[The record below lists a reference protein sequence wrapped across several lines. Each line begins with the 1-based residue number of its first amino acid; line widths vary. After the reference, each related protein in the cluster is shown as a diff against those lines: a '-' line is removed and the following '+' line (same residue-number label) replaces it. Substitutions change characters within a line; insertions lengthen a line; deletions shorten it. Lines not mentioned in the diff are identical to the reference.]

1 MKLVIVSGLSGS
13 GKSIALQVLE
23 DLEYYCIDN
32 LPINMLDALTNE
44 ITSANYEYV
53 AIGIDARNVV
63 SELDRFPEQ
72 IKHLEK
78 NNIDCEIFF
87 LEASDV
93 ALIKRFSETRRK
105 HPLSDQE
112 TPLNEAII
120 QERYLLKP
128 ISSKAD
134 LRFDTSST
142 NVHQLRDLIKA
153 RVKKADD
160 QSISI
165 MFESFGFKH
174 GVPINADF
182 VFDIRC
188 LPNPHWEAGLRML
201 TGLDKAVINYLD
213 EFDEVKEMFN
223 DIMDFMGKWIPRFEA
238 DNRSYITIAIGC
250 TGGQH
255 RSVYLVNK
263 LAKTMRSKHNN
274 ILSRHREIS

>member
-32 LPINMLDALTNE
+32 LPINMLEALTKE
-44 ITSANYEYV
+44 IISAKHEYV
-53 AIGIDARNVV
+53 AIGIDARNVA
-63 SELDRFPEQ
+63 SELESFPEQ
-72 IKHLEK
+72 IQQLQKE
-78 NNIDCEIFF
+78 NIDCEIFF
-87 LEASDV
+87 LEASSA

-105 HPLSDQE
+105 HPLSNQE

-120 QERYLLKP
+120 QERFLLEP
-128 ISSKAD
+128 IFSKAD
-134 LRFDTSST
+134 LRIDTSST
-142 NVHQLRDLIKA
+142 NVHQLRDLIKV
-153 RVKKADD
+153 RVKKADN
-160 QSISI
+160 QNISI
-165 MFESFGFKH
+165 MYESFGFKH

-188 LPNPHWEAGLRML
+188 LPNPHWVAELRTL
-201 TGLDKAVINYLD
+201 TGFDEPVIDYLD
-213 EFDEVKEMFN
+213 GHKEVEEMFN
-223 DIMDFMGKWIPRFEA
+223 DIMEFIGKWIPRFEA

-263 LAKTMRSKHNN
+263 LAKMTENKHNN
-274 ILSRHREIS
+274 VLSRHREIS

>member
-13 GKSIALQVLE
+13 GKSIALKVLE

-32 LPINMLDALTNE
+32 LPINMLEALTKE
-44 ITSANYEYV
+44 ILTAKHEYV
-53 AIGIDARNVV
+53 AIGIDARNVTAELENFPKQIQQLQK
-63 SELDRFPEQ
+63 SE
-72 IKHLEK
+72 
-78 NNIDCEIFF
+78 IDCEIFF
-87 LEASDV
+87 LEASDP
-93 ALIKRFSETRRK
+93 ALIKRFSETRRR
-105 HPLSDQE
+105 HPLSNQE

-120 QERYLLKP
+120 QERFLLEP

-134 LRFDTSST
+134 LRVDTSAT

-153 RVKKADD
+153 RVKQADN

-174 GVPINADF
+174 GVPVNADF
-182 VFDIRC
+182 VFDVRC
-188 LPNPHWEAGLRML
+188 LPNPHWVSELRNL
-201 TGLDKAVINYLD
+201 TGLDGAVIQYLD
-213 EFDEVKEMFN
+213 GFEEVDEMLN
-223 DIMDFMGKWIPRFEA
+223 DILNFVDKWLPKFEA

-263 LAKTMRSKHNN
+263 LAKMIKNKHNN
-274 ILSRHREIS
+274 VLSRHREIS

>member
-32 LPINMLDALTNE
+32 LPINMLEALTKE
-44 ITSANYEYV
+44 ILTAKHEYV
-53 AIGIDARNVV
+53 AIGIDARNVTA
-63 SELDRFPEQ
+63 ELENFPKQ
-72 IKHLEK
+72 IQQLQK
-78 NNIDCEIFF
+78 NKIDCEIFF
-87 LEASDV
+87 LEASDA
-93 ALIKRFSETRRK
+93 ALIKRFSETRRR
-105 HPLSDQE
+105 HPLSNQE

-120 QERYLLKP
+120 QERFLLEP

-134 LRFDTSST
+134 LRVDTSAT

-153 RVKKADD
+153 RVKQADN

-174 GVPINADF
+174 GVPVNADF
-182 VFDIRC
+182 VFDVRC
-188 LPNPHWEAGLRML
+188 LPNPHWVSELRNL
-201 TGLDKAVINYLD
+201 TGLDEAVIQYLD
-213 EFDEVKEMFN
+213 GFEEVDEMLN
-223 DIMDFMGKWIPRFEA
+223 DILNFVNKWLPKFEA

-263 LAKTMRSKHNN
+263 LAKMTKNKHNN
-274 ILSRHREIS
+274 VLSRHREIS

>member
-32 LPINMLDALTNE
+32 LPINMLEALTAE
-44 ITSANYEYV
+44 IISAKHEYV
-53 AIGIDARNVV
+53 AIGIDARNVAT
-63 SELDRFPEQ
+63 EFDRFPQ
-72 IKHLEK
+72 QLQQLPK
-78 NNIDCEIFF
+78 NKIDCEIFF
-87 LEASDV
+87 LEASDA

-105 HPLSDQE
+105 HPLSNQE
-112 TPLNEAII
+112 TPLNEAIVH
-120 QERYLLKP
+120 ERFLLEP

-134 LRFDTSST
+134 LRIDTSST

-153 RVKKADD
+153 RVKQADN

-174 GVPINADF
+174 GMPVNADF
-182 VFDIRC
+182 VFDVRC
-188 LPNPHWEAGLRML
+188 LANPHWVPELRSL
-201 TGLDKAVINYLD
+201 TGADSAVIDYLNGH
-213 EFDEVKEMFN
+213 DEVKEMFN
-223 DIMDFMGKWIPRFEA
+223 DIMGFIDKWIPKFEA

-263 LAKTMRSKHNN
+263 LAKMAKTKHNN
-274 ILSRHREIS
+274 VLSRHREIS

>member
-32 LPINMLDALTNE
+32 LPVNMLTALSKE
-44 ITSANYEYV
+44 ITSAQHEYV
-53 AIGIDARNVV
+53 AIGIDARNVAT
-63 SELDRFPEQ
+63 ELNDFPEQ
-72 IKHLEK
+72 IKQLEK
-78 NNIDCEIFF
+78 NDIHCEIFF
-87 LEASDV
+87 LEASDA

-105 HPLSDQE
+105 HPLSNTE
-112 TPLNEAII
+112 TPLSEAII
-120 QERYLLKP
+120 QERHLLEP
-128 ISSKAD
+128 ISALAD
-134 LRFDTSST
+134 LRIDTSAT
-142 NVHQLRDLIKA
+142 NVHQLRQLIKV
-153 RVKKADD
+153 RVQKADN

-188 LPNPHWEAGLRML
+188 LPNPHWIPELRALTGFDSDVIKYLDTHNEVNEML
-201 TGLDKAVINYLD
+201 T
-213 EFDEVKEMFN
+213 
-223 DIMDFMGKWIPRFEA
+223 DITTFIDKWIPRFEA

-263 LAKTMRSKHNN
+263 LAKIIESKHNN
-274 ILSRHREIS
+274 VLSRHRELS

>member
-32 LPINMLDALTNE
+32 LPINMLEALTKE
-44 ITSANYEYV
+44 IISAKHEYV
-53 AIGIDARNVV
+53 AVGIDARNVAT
-63 SELDRFPEQ
+63 ELEHFPQQ
-72 IKHLEK
+72 IKQLQK
-78 NNIDCEIFF
+78 NNINCEIFF
-87 LEASDV
+87 LEASSA

-105 HPLSDQE
+105 HPLSNKE
-112 TPLNEAII
+112 TPLNEAIV
-120 QERYLLKP
+120 QERYLLEP

-134 LRFDTSST
+134 LRIDTSST

-153 RVKKADD
+153 RVKTADS

-174 GVPINADF
+174 GVPINSDF

-188 LPNPHWEAGLRML
+188 LPNPHWVPELRSL
-201 TGLDKAVINYLD
+201 TGFDEEVINYLD
-213 EFDEVKEMFN
+213 EYDEVNEMLT
-223 DIMDFMGKWIPRFEA
+223 DIMEFMDKWIPRFEA
-238 DNRSYITIAIGC
+238 DNRSYISIAIGC

-263 LAKTMRSKHNN
+263 LAKMTKNKHNTV
-274 ILSRHREIS
+274 LSRHREIS

>member
-32 LPINMLDALTNE
+32 LPINMLEALTSE
-44 ITSANYEYV
+44 IISAKHEYV
-53 AIGIDARNVV
+53 AIGIDARNVAA
-63 SELDRFPEQ
+63 EFERFPQ
-72 IKHLEK
+72 QLQQLSK
-78 NNIDCEIFF
+78 NKIDCEIFF
-87 LEASDV
+87 LEASDA

-105 HPLSDQE
+105 HPLSNQE
-112 TPLNEAII
+112 TPLHEAII
-120 QERYLLKP
+120 QERYLLEP

-134 LRFDTSST
+134 LRLDTSAT

-153 RVKKADD
+153 RVNKADN

-182 VFDIRC
+182 VFDVRC
-188 LPNPHWEAGLRML
+188 LPNPHWVPELRNL
-201 TGLDKAVINYLD
+201 TGLDKPVVDYLG
-213 EFDEVKEMFN
+213 EHDEVKEMLDDVMSFV
-223 DIMDFMGKWIPRFEA
+223 DKWIPRFEA

-263 LAKTMRSKHNN
+263 LANLTKTKHNN
-274 ILSRHREIS
+274 VLSRHREIS

>member
-32 LPINMLDALTNE
+32 LPINMLEALTKE
-44 ITSANYEYV
+44 ILTAKHEYV
-53 AIGIDARNVV
+53 AIGIDARNIT
-63 SELDRFPEQ
+63 SELENFPKQ
-72 IKHLEK
+72 IQQLQKSE
-78 NNIDCEIFF
+78 IDCEIFF
-87 LEASDV
+87 LEASDP
-93 ALIKRFSETRRK
+93 ALIKRFSETRRR
-105 HPLSDQE
+105 HPLSNQE

-120 QERYLLKP
+120 QERFLLEP

-134 LRFDTSST
+134 LRIDTSAT

-153 RVKKADD
+153 RVKQADN

-174 GVPINADF
+174 GVPVNADF
-182 VFDIRC
+182 VFDVRC
-188 LPNPHWEAGLRML
+188 LPNPHWVSELRNL
-201 TGLDKAVINYLD
+201 TGLDEAIIQYLD
-213 EFDEVKEMFN
+213 GFEEVDDMLN
-223 DIMDFMGKWIPRFEA
+223 DVHNFVDKWLPKFEA

-263 LAKTMRSKHNN
+263 LAKMIKNKHNN
-274 ILSRHREIS
+274 VLSRHREIS

>member
-32 LPINMLDALTNE
+32 LPINMFEALTKE
-44 ITSANYEYV
+44 IISAKHEYV
-53 AIGIDARNVV
+53 AIGIDARNVT
-63 SELDRFPEQ
+63 SELEHFPEQ
-72 IKHLEK
+72 IKQLEK

-87 LEASDV
+87 LEASDA

-105 HPLSDQE
+105 HPLSNQE
-112 TPLNEAII
+112 MPLNEAII
-120 QERYLLKP
+120 QERFLLEP

-134 LRFDTSST
+134 LRIDTSAT
-142 NVHQLRDLIKA
+142 NVHQLRHLIKA
-153 RVKKADD
+153 RVKQADN

-174 GVPINADF
+174 GMPTNADF

-188 LPNPHWEAGLRML
+188 LPNPHWVPELRPL
-201 TGLDKAVINYLD
+201 TGFDGAVINYLD
-213 EFDEVKEMFN
+213 GHKEVKEMFD
-223 DIMDFMGKWIPRFEA
+223 DIMNFMDKWLPRFEA
-238 DNRSYITIAIGC
+238 DNRSYLTIAIGC

-263 LAKTMRSKHNN
+263 LAKVTKNKHNN
-274 ILSRHREIS
+274 VLSRHREIT

>member
-23 DLEYYCIDN
+23 DLDYYCIDN
-32 LPINMLDALTNE
+32 LPINMLEALTNE
-44 ITSANYEYV
+44 IISARHEYV
-53 AIGIDARNVV
+53 AIGIDARNVAA
-63 SELDRFPEQ
+63 EFDRFPQ
-72 IKHLEK
+72 QLQQLPK
-78 NNIDCEIFF
+78 NKIDCEIFF
-87 LEASDV
+87 LEASDA

-105 HPLSDQE
+105 HPLSNKE

-120 QERYLLKP
+120 QERYLLEP

-134 LRFDTSST
+134 LRLDTSAT

-153 RVKKADD
+153 RVKKSDN
-160 QSISI
+160 QTISI

-182 VFDIRC
+182 VFDVRC
-188 LPNPHWEAGLRML
+188 LPNPHWVPELRNL
-201 TGLDKAVINYLD
+201 TGLDKAVVDYLG
-213 EFDEVKEMFN
+213 EHDEVKEML
-223 DIMDFMGKWIPRFEA
+223 DDVMGFVNKWIPRFEA

-255 RSVYLVNK
+255 RSVYIVNK
-263 LAKTMRSKHNN
+263 LANLTKTQHNN
-274 ILSRHREIS
+274 VLSRHREIS

>member
-1 MKLVIVSGLSGS
+1 MKLIIVSGLSGS

-23 DLEYYCIDN
+23 DLEFYCIDN
-32 LPINMLDALTNE
+32 LPINMLEALTKE
-44 ITSANYEYV
+44 IISAKHDYV
-53 AIGIDARNVV
+53 AIGIDARNVAA
-63 SELDRFPEQ
+63 ELEHFPEQ
-72 IKHLEK
+72 IKQLAK

-87 LEASDV
+87 LEASNP

-105 HPLSDQE
+105 HPLSNQE
-112 TPLNEAII
+112 VPLKEAII
-120 QERYLLKP
+120 QERYLLEP

-134 LRFDTSST
+134 LRLDTSAT
-142 NVHQLRDLIKA
+142 NVHQLRDIIKA
-153 RVKKADD
+153 RVQKADN

-188 LPNPHWEAGLRML
+188 LPNPHWVPELRTL
-201 TGLDKAVINYLD
+201 TGFDDPVIDYLD
-213 EFDEVKEMFN
+213 QHKEVDEMLN
-223 DIMDFMGKWIPRFEA
+223 DIMSFTDKWIPHFEA

-263 LAKTMRSKHNN
+263 LAKLTKNKHNN
-274 ILSRHREIS
+274 VLSRHREIS